1 MRKLEDLCMRFGE
14 HILFER
20 LNFSFPAHGLVA
32 VCGPSGSGKT
42 TLLRIMA
49 GLLQPQAGRVYGF
62 DPAAICMV
70 FQQPR
75 LLPACSARQNVIAV
89 LGEMPRAARGERADA
104 MLSLFSA
111 ASFAHKRP
119 DVLSGG
125 EQQRVALARAF
136 APQCSVVL
144 LDEPTASMD
153 APLRRQITSVLC
165 DQAKDR
171 LIVLATH
178 STEQIAVAD
187 YTLSL

>member
-49 GLLQPQAGRVYGF
+49 GLLQPQAGRVHGF

-75 LLPACSARQNVIAV
+75 LLPACSARQNVMRHAGSVLMQCFLFSPQLVLHTNARTCFPAESSSVLHWRVRLHRSAV
-89 LGEMPRAARGERADA
+89 L
-104 MLSLFSA
+104 F
-111 ASFAHKRP
+111 
-119 DVLSGG
+119 
-125 EQQRVALARAF
+125 
-136 APQCSVVL
+136 
-144 LDEPTASMD
+144 
-153 APLRRQITSVLC
+153 
-165 DQAKDR
+165 
-171 LIVLATH
+171 
-178 STEQIAVAD
+178 
-187 YTLSL
+187 Y